1 MLERLLRRQ
10 EELRF
15 TGATLR
21 RFANASSCGRQWL
34 DVVADLQREVAMEF
48 GFMSATGI
56 AAAVRRMQTAH
67 VARPELAPLS
77 VYARGN
83 LAEEGSLQLG
93 QVVPDVSLMT
103 LSGQSSSLR
112 DWCGDLTV
120 ICAGSW
126 T

>member
-1 MLERLLRRQ
+1 MVERLLRRQ

-15 TGATLR
+15 SEATLR
-21 RFANASSCGRQWL
+21 RFANATRCGRQWL
-34 DVVADLQREVAMEF
+34 DVVGDLQREVAMEL
-48 GFMSATGI
+48 GFRTAEGI
-56 AAAVRRMQTAH
+56 ATAVRRMQTAH

-83 LAEEGSLQLG
+83 LAEEGHLQLNEA
-93 QVVPDVSLMT
+93 VPDVRLVTLKGESST
-103 LSGQSSSLR
+103 LS